1 MTLRFE
7 LQGTKASA
15 GEALGTTG
23 ARTGRLV
30 ISRES
35 GQPAGATM
43 TDASIVTPNYL
54 KYTRHGLQ
62 PHMVREVA
70 AKLEGMPAATRVQVE
85 DFLADEMPDYGKLSD
100 GMHAFIGLDRSELL
114 VLDTLDPTV
123 AERTAKSS
131 NTFLGIDS
139 EGGTRRLT
147 AEVFARLADQLKPDV
162 VVPLA
167 DYIEEPRPSLTQG
180 KRISKSVTRS
190 CKWLEEYLSKRK
202 YPAAVFAPV
211 MGSHSTE
218 LRDISAKKLAAL
230 DDVAG
235 YVFNDVSLDVAFE
248 KKLQLVG
255 HSLAQLDASK
265 PRYMVGASAPD
276 SAVRAILCGID
287 LVDSS
292 YPYAVTEQGFA
303 STYVFGGD
311 VKSSSPVGHVD
322 LWQES
327 MFSDFGPL
335 VEGCKC
341 FTCSTHHRSYIHHLL
356 MTKEMLSTV
365 LLQIHNMHWYQRFF
379 EAVRESLAHGRLEQ
393 DAKQFLEHYCN
404 SGCNEGDARCAAFGE
419 LETLYKQECSPTT
432 KIQRKRH
439 AEQLQ

>member
-7 LQGTKASA
+7 LKGAISGAGDAS
-15 GEALGTTG
+15 GTTG
-23 ARTGRLV
+23 ARMGRLV
-30 ISRES
+30 LSRD
-35 GQPAGATM
+35 GDQAGSAATAD
-43 TDASIVTPNYL
+43 TSIDTPNYL

-70 AKLEGMPAATRVQVE
+70 AELEGMPAATRVQLE
-85 DFLADEMPDYGKLSD
+85 DFLADELPDYGKLGD
-100 GMHAFIGLDRSELL
+100 GMHEFIGLDRSELL

-123 AERTAKSS
+123 PGRTAKSS
-131 NTFLGIDS
+131 NTFMGIDS

-147 AEVFARLADQLKPDV
+147 AEVFARVADQLKPDV

-167 DYIEEPRPSLTQG
+167 DYVEEPHPSLTQG
-180 KRISKSVTRS
+180 KRISKSVSRS

-202 YPAAVFAPV
+202 HAAAVFAPV
-211 MGSHSTE
+211 MGSHSTG
-218 LRDISAKKLAAL
+218 LRDISAKMLAGL
-230 DDVAG
+230 DEVAG

-248 KKLQLVG
+248 KKLQLVE
-255 HSLAQLDASK
+255 HSLERLDASK
-265 PRYMVGASAPD
+265 PRYMAGASAPD
-276 SAVRAILCGID
+276 SAIRAILRGID

-311 VKSSSPVGHVD
+311 SAATGSAGHVD

-335 VEGCKC
+335 VEGCSC
-341 FTCSTHHRSYIHHLL
+341 YTCRTHHRAYIHHLL

-365 LLQIHNMHWYQRFF
+365 LLQMHNMHWYQRFF
-379 EAVRESLAHGRLEQ
+379 AAVRESVGRGRLQQ
-393 DAKQFLEHYCN
+393 DAERFFERYC
-404 SGCNEGDARCAAFGE
+404 SDAGCAAFGE
-419 LETLYKQECSPTT
+419 LETLGKQESSPTT

-439 AEQLQ
+439 AEQAQ

>member
-7 LQGTKASA
+7 LKSAIAGAGDASGTN
-15 GEALGTTG
+15 G

-30 ISRES
+30 LGRES
-35 GQPAGATM
+35 DQSASAVT
-43 TDASIVTPNYL
+43 TDTTIDTPNYL

-70 AKLEGMPAATRVQVE
+70 AELEGMPAATRVQLE
-85 DFLADEMPDYGKLSD
+85 DFLADEIPDYVKLGD
-100 GMHAFIGLDRSELL
+100 GMHGFIGLDRSELL

-123 AERTAKSS
+123 PERTSKSS
-131 NTFLGIDS
+131 NTFMGVDS

-147 AEVFARLADQLKPDV
+147 AEVFARLADQLKPDI

-167 DYIEEPRPSLTQG
+167 DYVEEPHPSLTQG
-180 KRISKSVTRS
+180 KRISKSVSRS

-202 YPAAVFAPV
+202 HPAAVFAPV
-211 MGSHSTE
+211 MGSLSTE

-230 DDVAG
+230 DEVAG

-255 HSLAQLDASK
+255 HSLERLDASK
-265 PRYMVGASAPD
+265 PRYMAGASAPD
-276 SAVRAILCGID
+276 SAVRAILRGID

-303 STYVFGGD
+303 STYVFGRSASD
-311 VKSSSPVGHVD
+311 EEASTTSAGHVD

-335 VEGCKC
+335 VEGCEC
-341 FTCSTHHRSYIHHLL
+341 FTCRTHHRAYIHHLL

-379 EAVRESLAHGRLEQ
+379 AAVRESLGRGQLEQ
-393 DAKQFLEHYCN
+393 DANRFLEHYC
-404 SGCNEGDARCAAFGE
+404 SDARDAAFGE
-419 LETLYKQECSPTT
+419 LETLGKQESSPTT

-439 AEQLQ
+439 AEQHQ